1 MQSQVAVTYLVDEP
15 ALAAQE
21 LYDQLSA
28 NPPGKNSVGIL
39 TCYSDMEA
47 EELAAVL
54 SETCAFPIIGA
65 TAIAS
70 MDHKHGFHEMAA
82 VLLVLTADDCSFAPV
97 LSAPITPETVVQAVE
112 DAYREAVRTL
122 GETPGLVIALPP
134 YQLALMLDVYTDIF
148 NRAAPGVPVT
158 GGLPS
163 YNGNGDT
170 NAVIFGGHTYTDR
183 MALLAIGGNI
193 QPVFSVLTVSQN
205 DASKKR
211 PVTRAE
217 NNVIYR
223 VGGKTF
229 VEYLE
234 EVGLPVDNLADGNT
248 TVSFTANP
256 LMIEEQHAEFGDTF
270 TYMRTLHAL
279 DMKQGSGIA
288 IGRIPAGANVS
299 VCPLDRDAISKAA
312 EQGISDLKEKMAE
325 AQGYR
330 YSTVIGISCIGRY
343 VVMAPNGNV
352 ETDNIVRRLPEGMSL
367 AGFYSYGE
375 ISPLPAQSSSV
386 AFAHNE
392 SLVLCAF

>member
-1 MQSQVAVTYLVDEP
+1 MQSQVAVTHLVDEP

-21 LYDQLSA
+21 LYDQLA
-28 NPPGKNSVGIL
+28 ARWPGENSVGIL

-54 SETCAFPIIGA
+54 SEKCAFPIIGA

-70 MDHKHGFHEMAA
+70 MDHKQGFHEMAA
-82 VLLVLTADDCSFAPV
+82 VLLVLTAEDCNFSAV
-97 LSAPITPETVVQAVE
+97 LSAPITPGTVEQAVE
-112 DAYREAVRTL
+112 DAYREAAQIL
-122 GETPGLVIALPP
+122 GDTPGLVIALPP
-134 YQLALMLDVYTDIF
+134 YQLALMLDVYADIF
-148 NRAAPGVPVT
+148 NRVAPGVPVT

-183 MALLAIGGNI
+183 MALLAISGNVH
-193 QPVFSVLTVSQN
+193 PVFSVLTVSQN
-205 DASKKR
+205 DVSKKR
-211 PVTRAE
+211 PVTKAE

-234 EVGLPVDNLADGNT
+234 EVGLPVGNLADGNT

-256 LMIEEQHAEFGDTF
+256 LMIEEQRAEFGDTF
-270 TYMRTLHAL
+270 SYMRTLHAL
-279 DMKQGSGIA
+279 DLEQGSGIA
-288 IGRIPAGANVS
+288 IGRIPEGANVS
-299 VCPLDRDAISKAA
+299 VCPLDRDAIRKAA
-312 EQGISDLKEKMAE
+312 GQGISDIIEKMAE
-325 AQGYR
+325 VQGYR
-330 YSTVIGISCIGRY
+330 YSTVLGISCIGRY
-343 VVMAPNGNV
+343 VVMAPNGNM
-352 ETDNIVRRLPEGMSL
+352 ETDNIVRQLPAGLSL

-375 ISPLPAQSSSV
+375 ISPLPAQNGSV
-386 AFAHNE
+386 TFAHNE